1 MHTARPRSHTR
12 QGFALVELF
21 VVITIVAILFAV
33 TVLAVDAV
41 SGTGKT
47 RTCADDT
54 QTLRAAVE
62 AYRAKHAA
70 PLVTPTEHQLVNAG
84 LLNNVSSQN
93 DLLYSGDGALK
104 VTRVAYC

>member
-1 MHTARPRSHTR
+1 MPKPRPRSADPHKSPCSRRGGISMHTARPRSHTR
-12 QGFALVELF
+12 QGFALVELL

-62 AYRAKHAA
+62 AYRAKHTA

-84 LLNNVSSQN
+84 LLNN
-93 DLLYSGDGALK
+93 
-104 VTRVAYC
+104 